1 MAAVQSNQD
10 EPLSEVN
17 VIPLA
22 DLSLV
27 LLIILM
33 VLSPMIMQ
41 SMIKVHATHASAVK
55 SLQDKPPEPPLILL
69 INPNAVI
76 LNTVKMNSDLDLAA
90 KLAQALG
97 AREDKTVLITADPAV
112 LHGRVVEL
120 LDLVKQQGA
129 DKIALLH
136 KAGTPMGA
144 PAAKGGKS

>member
-1 MAAVQSNQD
+1 MSHQVQNEE

-41 SMIKVHATHASAVK
+41 SMIKVHATRASAAASAQEK
-55 SLQDKPPEPPLILL
+55 SPEPPLILL
-69 INPNAVI
+69 INPDGI
-76 LNTVKMNSDLDLAA
+76 YLNTVRMNTDLDLAA

-97 AREDKTVLITADPAV
+97 QREDKMVMITADPAV
-112 LHGRVVEL
+112 QHGRVVSV

-129 DKIALLH
+129 EKIALLH
-136 KAGTPMGA
+136 KNGA
-144 PAAKGGKS
+144 ASKGGKK

>member
-1 MAAVQSNQD
+1 MAQQTQSDD

-41 SMIKVHATHASAVK
+41 SMIKVHATRASAVTAPQEK
-55 SLQDKPPEPPLILL
+55 SPEPPLILL
-69 INPNAVI
+69 INPDGI
-76 LNTVKMNSDLDLAA
+76 FLNTVKMNTDLELAA
-90 KLAQALG
+90 KLSQALDQ
-97 AREDKTVLITADPAV
+97 REDKTVMITADPSV
-112 LHGRVVEL
+112 QHGRVVTI

-129 DKIALLH
+129 EKIALLH
-136 KAGTPMGA
+136 KNGA
-144 PAAKGGKS
+144 ISKGGHK

>member
-1 MAAVQSNQD
+1 MSHPHMKED
-10 EPLSEVN
+10 EALSEVN

-41 SMIKVHATHASAVK
+41 SMIKVQSSRASAVK

-69 INPNAVI
+69 INPNGI
-76 LNTVKMNSDLDLAA
+76 FLNTVKVTTDLDLAV
-90 KLAQALG
+90 KLNSALM
-97 AREDKTVLITADPAV
+97 ARDDKTVLITADPTV
-112 LHGRVVEL
+112 EHGRVVTV

-129 DKIALLH
+129 EKIALL
-136 KAGTPMGA
+136 KKNM
-144 PAAKGGKS
+144 AAKTVE